1 MHSAAK
7 TSLRCRRYLRL
18 ALLPCLAVSGSLAP
32 YAFAGGSHAATATTT
47 TLPRPDPPP
56 TSTQQRVSP
65 RRSRPPVAP
74 PPPPQPPAVETQTY
88 ATPPSAPSPPQ
99 SSSTAPLT
107 PPQKAHHRRVI
118 RHRQQPKEKPKAV
131 VATAFRRIPP
141 RELPDPARAGVVAA
155 SVVPR
160 AAVNAE
166 TVSFRVPRPFWI
178 VVALS
183 LVVLAIALTPP
194 RLLPG
199 SVGIVVAERR
209 DFLVYAG
216 TAALLGIGLG
226 LLIAQVGS

>member
-1 MHSAAK
+1 M
-7 TSLRCRRYLRL
+7 
-18 ALLPCLAVSGSLAP
+18 
-32 YAFAGGSHAATATTT
+32 
-47 TLPRPDPPP
+47 
-56 TSTQQRVSP
+56 
-65 RRSRPPVAP
+65 
-74 PPPPQPPAVETQTY
+74 
-88 ATPPSAPSPPQ
+88 TPPH
-99 SSSTAPLT
+99 
-107 PPQKAHHRRVI
+107 KAHHRRVI

-178 VVALS
+178 VLALS

-199 SVGIVVAERR
+199 SVGIVVSERR

>member
-7 TSLRCRRYLRL
+7 TSLRCWRYLRL
-18 ALLPCLAVSGSLAP
+18 ASLPCLAVIGSLAP
-32 YAFAGGSHAATATTT
+32 YAFAGGSHAATAATT

-65 RRSRPPVAP
+65 PRSRPPVAQTYVAP
-74 PPPPQPPAVETQTY
+74 PPASSQ
-88 ATPPSAPSPPQ
+88 PQ
-99 SSSTAPLT
+99 SSSAAPLT
-107 PPQKAHHRRVI
+107 PPHKAHHRRVI

-131 VATAFRRIPP
+131 VATAFRQIPP
-141 RELPDPARAGVVAA
+141 RELPDPARAGLAVV
-155 SVVPR
+155 SVIPP
-160 AAVNAE
+160 AAVTAE

-178 VVALS
+178 VLALS

-199 SVGIVVAERR
+199 SVGIVVSERR